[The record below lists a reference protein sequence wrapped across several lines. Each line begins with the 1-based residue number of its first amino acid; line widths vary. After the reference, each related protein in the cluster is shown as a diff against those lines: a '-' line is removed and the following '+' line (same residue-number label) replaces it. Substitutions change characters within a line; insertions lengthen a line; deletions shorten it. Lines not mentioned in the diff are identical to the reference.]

1 MFYVTFAP
9 VKYKK
14 EILMDVNLINP
25 FLEATLHVLKTIAGI
40 DAHKGKPFLKKDNV
54 AIGDVSGVIGL
65 AGDMNGII
73 SVTFTEK
80 CIFYIV
86 TGMFGEEVKELN
98 AEIGDAVGEIANMIS
113 GQARQKLEGQGTNL
127 QAAIPSVVIGKNHT
141 ISHLTKQP
149 IIALPFSTQGGDFTV
164 EICFE

>member
-1 MFYVTFAP
+1 
-9 VKYKK
+9 
-14 EILMDVNLINP
+14 MDVNLINP
-25 FLEATLHVLKTIAGI
+25 FLEATLHVLKTIARI
-40 DAHKGKPFLKKDNV
+40 DAEKGKPYLKKDNV
-54 AIGDVSGVIGL
+54 AVGDVSGVIGL

-80 CIFYIV
+80 CILYIV

-98 AEIGDAVGEIANMIS
+98 AEIGDAVGEITNMIS
-113 GQARQKLEGQGTNL
+113 GQARVKLEKQGTNL
-127 QAAIPSVVIGKNHT
+127 QAAIPSVVLGKNHT

-149 IIALPFSTQGGDFTV
+149 IIALPFSTKGGDFTV

>member
-1 MFYVTFAP
+1 
-9 VKYKK
+9 
-14 EILMDVNLINP
+14 MDVNLINP

>member
-1 MFYVTFAP
+1 
-9 VKYKK
+9 
-14 EILMDVNLINP
+14 MDANLINP
-25 FLEATLHVLKTIAGI
+25 FLESTLLVLQTIAGI
-40 DAHKGKPFLKKDNV
+40 KAEKGKPYLKKDNV

-80 CIFYIV
+80 CILHIV

-98 AEIGDAVGEIANMIS
+98 EEIGDAVGEIANMIS
-113 GQARQKLEGQGTNL
+113 GQARQKLESQGTNL
-127 QAAIPSVVIGKNHT
+127 QAAIPSVVMGRNHT

-149 IIALPFSTQGGDFTV
+149 IIALPFITAGGEFTV

>member
-1 MFYVTFAP
+1 
-9 VKYKK
+9 
-14 EILMDVNLINP
+14 MDANLINP
-25 FLEATLHVLKTIAGI
+25 FLESTLHVLQTIASI
-40 DAHKGKPFLKKDNV
+40 KAEKGKPYLKKDNV
-54 AIGDVSGVIGL
+54 ARGDVSGVIGL

-80 CIFYIV
+80 CILHIV

-98 AEIGDAVGEIANMIS
+98 DEIGDAVGEIANMIS
-113 GQARQKLEGQGTNL
+113 GQARQKLEAIGTNL
-127 QAAIPSVVIGKNHT
+127 QAAIPSVVMGKDHT

-149 IIALPFSTQGGDFTV
+149 IIALPFITEGGEFTI

>member
-1 MFYVTFAP
+1 
-9 VKYKK
+9 
-14 EILMDVNLINP
+14 MDANLINP
-25 FLEATLHVLKTIAGI
+25 FLESTLHVLQTIAGI
-40 DAHKGKPFLKKDNV
+40 KAEKGNPYLKKDNV
-54 AIGDVSGVIGL
+54 AIGDASGVIGL

-80 CIFYIV
+80 CILHIV

-98 AEIGDAVGEIANMIS
+98 EEIGDAVGEIANMIS
-113 GQARQKLEGQGTNL
+113 GQARQKLEAQGTNL
-127 QAAIPSVVIGKNHT
+127 QAAIPSVVMGKNHT

-149 IIALPFSTQGGDFTV
+149 IIALPFITAGGEFTI

>member
-1 MFYVTFAP
+1 
-9 VKYKK
+9 
-14 EILMDVNLINP
+14 MDVKLINP

-40 DAHKGKPFLKKDNV
+40 DAQKGKPFLKKDNV
-54 AIGDVSGVIGL
+54 AVGDVSGVIGL

-80 CIFYIV
+80 CILHIV

-113 GQARQKLEGQGTNL
+113 GQARQKLEGLGTNL
-127 QAAIPSVVIGKNHT
+127 QAAIPSVVMGKNHT
-141 ISHLTKQP
+141 ISHVTKQP
-149 IIALPFSTQGGDFTV
+149 IIALPFSTKGGEFTV

>member
-80 CIFYIV
+80 CFI
-86 TGMFGEEVKELN
+86 
-98 AEIGDAVGEIANMIS
+98 
-113 GQARQKLEGQGTNL
+113 
-127 QAAIPSVVIGKNHT
+127 
-141 ISHLTKQP
+141 
-149 IIALPFSTQGGDFTV
+149 
-164 EICFE
+164 